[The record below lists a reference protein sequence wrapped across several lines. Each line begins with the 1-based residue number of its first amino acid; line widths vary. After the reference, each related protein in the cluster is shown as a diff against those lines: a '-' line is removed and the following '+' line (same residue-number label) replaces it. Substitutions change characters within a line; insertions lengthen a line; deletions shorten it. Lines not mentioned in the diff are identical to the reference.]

1 MAQGRVTITDV
12 ARHAGVS
19 KTLVSFALNDRPG
32 VNPAT
37 RARILAAADELG
49 WRPNHRAR
57 ALSTS
62 RSFALGLVVAR
73 PPELLGVDPFFL
85 TFVAGVETV
94 LSERGHALVLQVVRD
109 EAAEAEGYERLA
121 RDGRVDGVFL
131 SDLRHDDPRP
141 AQLQRL
147 GLPAVTLNRLP
158 GPSPFP
164 AVCLDDR
171 AGVRDAVR
179 HLAGLGHTRIGH
191 VSGPPNYL
199 HGSSRRS
206 AWSQAIAELDLPP
219 GPEATGDFTPAS
231 GAAAT
236 RQLLADEDPPTA
248 VVYANDLMA
257 MAGAAVAR
265 ELGLEVPGDLSVTGF
280 DDIAPAAHM
289 HPPLTTV
296 RADTIGWGEQS
307 ATVLLRLI
315 EGHACEDVE
324 LPSAR
329 LVVRSTSVPPPSRT
343 SPNRTSPNR
352 TRAPHR
358 PPDPGPLPPSRPA
371 RRSPEETP

>member
-1 MAQGRVTITDV
+1 MAGRPVTIVDV

-19 KTLVSFALNDRPG
+19 KTLVSLALNDRPG
-32 VNPAT
+32 VNPET
-37 RARILAAADELG
+37 RARILASAEELG
-49 WRPNHRAR
+49 WCPSHRAR

-62 RSFALGLVVAR
+62 RSSALGLVLAR

-85 TFVAGVETV
+85 SFIAGVEKV
-94 LSERGHALVLQVVRD
+94 LGERGHALVLQVVRD

-121 RDGRVDGVFL
+121 RGGRVDGVFL

-141 AQLQRL
+141 AELGRL
-147 GLPAVTLNRLP
+147 GLPAVTLNRP
-158 GPSPFP
+158 AVPSPFP

-179 HLAGLGHTRIGH
+179 HLAGLGHTCIGH
-191 VSGPPNYL
+191 VSGPRAYL
-199 HGSSRRS
+199 HGHARRT
-206 AWSQAIAELDLPP
+206 AWADALAELGLPP

-236 RQLLADEDPPTA
+236 RELLTADDPPTA

-257 MAGAAVAR
+257 MAGTTVAR
-265 ELGLEVPGDLSVTGF
+265 ELGLAVPGDLSVTGF
-280 DDIAPAAHM
+280 DDIAPAAHLD
-289 HPPLTTV
+289 PPLTTV
-296 RADTIGWGEQS
+296 RADTVGWGEQS

-315 EGHACEDVE
+315 EGRPCEDVE
-324 LPSAR
+324 LPPAR
-329 LVVRSTSVPPPSRT
+329 LVVRSTSAPPT
-343 SPNRTSPNR
+343 DR

-358 PPDPGPLPPSRPA
+358 SPDPGPAPPIRPSR
-371 RRSPEETP
+371 RTPEETP